1 MPNRL
6 STENSP
12 YLLQHANNPVN
23 WYPWGAA
30 ALEKSAREDKPI
42 FLSVGYAACH
52 WCHVMEK
59 ESFENPTTAELMNKY
74 FVNIKVD
81 REERPDIDSIYMQS
95 VVAMTNQ
102 GGWPMSVFLF
112 PDGKPFYGGT
122 YFPPVRRYNMPS
134 FPELLNTLARL
145 WREDRKQLQESSDNI
160 TEYLLQQNFV
170 KSSKKELPDKAS
182 LTEVTLTLSQ
192 AYDWEGGGWG
202 QAPKFPQP
210 MTIEF
215 LLTRGSHGDD
225 LALDMALHAL
235 DRMAKGGMYDVIGGG
250 FSRYSVDNT
259 WLVPHFEKMLYDN
272 AQLALAYLHGY
283 LITKNPA
290 YRDICEATLEFVHRE
305 MTNTQGGF
313 FSSLDADSEGV
324 EGKYY
329 LWDIEEIK
337 SIIDNPLKLNIFT
350 KAYSIT
356 EQGNFEGKNILQRQ
370 LGDGEIAEELNIL
383 VTEVSDNLAKS
394 RPRLLSQRAQR
405 VRPAVDDKVIT
416 SWNALMLIAF
426 AEAGRYLE
434 EPQYTNIA
442 INNAEFILGNL
453 YVEHR
458 LHRSWRAGQAKY
470 KAYLEDYAS
479 LVLSLLSLYQSDPD
493 VRWYRHALELADEML
508 LLFSDKD
515 DGFFDTGKD
524 HESLIIRPKE
534 LQDNATPSGS
544 ALAAAAML
552 QISALGDR
560 FHWRDTAEA
569 MLSSIKEY
577 MLRAPTAYAK
587 WLSAVDFALGPAIEV
602 ALIGDLNSDS
612 GRSLSQ
618 ALWKA
623 YHPEMIAALSSYP
636 PHPDSPPLLSE
647 RNLLDGKPTAYVC
660 HNQVCNMPVN
670 TSRELI
676 DQIASVR
683 NG

>member
-12 YLLQHANNPVN
+12 YLLQHANNPVD
-23 WYPWGAA
+23 WYPWGDA
-30 ALEKSAREDKPI
+30 ALEKATREDKPI

-52 WCHVMEK
+52 WCHVMET
-59 ESFENPTTAELMNKY
+59 ESFEDSATAELMNKY

-81 REERPDIDSIYMQS
+81 REERPDIDSIYMQA

-134 FPELLNTLARL
+134 FPELLNTIARL
-145 WREDRKQLQESSDNI
+145 WREDRKQLQESSDDI
-160 TEYLLQQNFV
+160 TEYLLQQNFA
-170 KSSKKELPDKAS
+170 KSNKKELPDEAS
-182 LTEVTLTLSQ
+182 LAEVTLTLSQ

-210 MTIEF
+210 MTVEF
-215 LLTRGSHGDD
+215 LLSRGSHGDD
-225 LALDMALHAL
+225 LALDMAIHAL
-235 DRMAKGGMYDVIGGG
+235 DRIAKGGMYDVIGGG

-272 AQLALAYLHGY
+272 AQMALVYLHGF
-283 LITKNPA
+283 LITKNSC
-290 YRDICEATLEFVHRE
+290 YRDVCEATLEFVLRE
-305 MTNTQGGF
+305 MKNAQGGF

-329 LWDIEEIK
+329 LWDIEEIN
-337 SIIDNPLKLNIFT
+337 SLINDPLELKIFT
-350 KAYSIT
+350 KAYNIT
-356 EQGNFEGKNILQRQ
+356 EQGNFEGKNIIQRV
-370 LGDGEIAEELNIL
+370 LGDAEIAEELHIP
-383 VTEVSDNLAKS
+383 VAEVSANLAKS
-394 RPRLLSQRAQR
+394 RSVLLSQRAHR
-405 VRPAVDDKVIT
+405 VRPAADDKVIT
-416 SWNALMLIAF
+416 SWNALMMIAF
-426 AEAGRYLE
+426 AEAGRYLDK
-434 EPQYTNIA
+434 PRYTNIA
-442 INNAEFILGNL
+442 TNNAIFILENL
-453 YVEHR
+453 YIEQR

-470 KAYLEDYAS
+470 QAYLEDYAS
-479 LVLSLLSLYQSDPD
+479 LTLALLSIYQSDPD
-493 VRWYRHALELADEML
+493 VRWYRQALELADEML

-515 DGFFDTGKD
+515 NGFFDTGKD

-534 LQDNATPSGS
+534 MQDNATPSGS
-544 ALAAAAML
+544 ALAATAIL
-552 QISALGDR
+552 QISAMGDR
-560 FHWRDTAEA
+560 LPWREIAEA
-569 MLSSIKEY
+569 MLSSMKEY
-577 MLRAPTAYAK
+577 MLRHPTAYAK
-587 WLSAVDFALGPAIEV
+587 WLSAADFALGPAIEV
-602 ALIGDLNSDS
+602 ALIGDLNSDI
-612 GRSLSQ
+612 GRSLWK
-618 ALWKA
+618 ALWNS

-636 PHPDSPPLLSE
+636 PHTDSPPLLLE
-647 RNLLDGKPTAYVC
+647 RYLLDGGPTAYVC

-676 DQIASVR
+676 DQIVAAR